1 MEDIIG
7 ADYAHTKK
15 FCKDFEIKNLGKQHD
30 LHAQRETLLAN
41 IFESFRNMCLEIYE
55 FDPAH
60 FLTAPGLA
68 WQSDL
73 LTDIN
78 VLLMLEKGIRR
89 ITRHSIYRY
98 AKVGNKYMKVY
109 NKNKEPLYLQYWIVN
124 SLHD

>member
-1 MEDIIG
+1 MEDIID
-7 ADYAHTKK
+7 ADYAHAKR
-15 FCKDFEIKNLGKQHD
+15 FCEDFEIKNLGKQHD
-30 LHAQRETLLAN
+30 SHVQRETLLAN
-41 IFESFRNMCLEIYE
+41 IFETFRNMCLEIYE

-60 FLTAPGLA
+60 FLIAPGLA

-89 ITRHSIYRY
+89 ITCHLIYRY

-109 NKNKEPLYLQYWIVN
+109 NKNKESLYLQYWIVN

>member
-1 MEDIIG
+1 M
-7 ADYAHTKK
+7 
-15 FCKDFEIKNLGKQHD
+15 
-30 LHAQRETLLAN
+30 HAQRETLLAN
-41 IFESFRNMCLEIYE
+41 IFESFRNMCLKIYE

-78 VLLMLEKGIRR
+78 LLLMLEKGIRR

-124 SLHD
+124 SLHDWTMSQNPPVNNF